1 MSMAARFTAT
11 KHRNHRRASD
21 RNKLGGI
28 AGNPAPVAVPWA
40 QVVSAFPSG
49 VTDLSRWS
57 GQRHGVRAE
66 LGQSANG
73 IRGIR

>member
-49 VTDLSRWS
+49 VTDLARWS